1 MLLVSDEHTSKPS
14 ARPTKQDLD
23 AVVGKI
29 RLRIEDLLWSYGLVP
44 ETATEPLREAV
55 LALAQQWSRVRN
67 REQWLL
73 DRIEKAVRR
82 HVNLSPK
89 EPRDDE
95 TPPP

>member
-1 MLLVSDEHTSKPS
+1 VSNDHTPKPS
-14 ARPTKQDLD
+14 ERPTKQDLD
-23 AVVGKI
+23 NVIKKI
-29 RLRIEDLLWSYGLVP
+29 RLRIDDLLWSYGLVP

-82 HVNLSPK
+82 YVNLSPK
-89 EPRDDE
+89 EPRNDKK
-95 TPPP
+95 PPS

>member
-1 MLLVSDEHTSKPS
+1 VSDERTPKPS
-14 ARPTKQDLD
+14 ERPTKQDLD
-23 AVVGKI
+23 NVIKKI
-29 RLRIEDLLWSYGLVP
+29 RLRIDDLLWSYGLVP

-55 LALAQQWSRVRN
+55 LALAHRWNRVRN

-82 HVNLSPK
+82 YVNLPPK

-95 TPPP
+95 KPPT